1 MGTTYHYA
9 NLTRR
14 EWFSTS
20 AFGGSGKL
28 NGLGLTLTG
37 RTFELLLVGGHGR
50 SAESDPVDF
59 GRWAGDAI
67 EIIGDND
74 DRWLQCNEQFTDLYA
89 DLIPFI
95 HHFDGFEQLGQ
106 AATRDRRLYVQ
117 ICHLIV
123 TRQALELESG
133 MKKTF
138 GANYW
143 ARYKELYPTLHAFEQ
158 PKDLHWPRNRN

>member
-1 MGTTYHYA
+1 MGTTYQYV
-9 NLTRR
+9 NLTRE

-37 RTFELLLVGGHGR
+37 RTFELLLVGGYGR
-50 SAESDPVDF
+50 STEPGPVGY

-74 DRWLQCNEQFTDLYA
+74 DRWIKCNEQFTDLYA

-95 HHFDGFEQLGQ
+95 NHFDGFEQLGQ
-106 AATRDRRLYVQ
+106 VAEIDGQLYVQ

-123 TRQALELESG
+123 TRQAVELESG

-143 ARYKELYPTLHAFEQ
+143 ARYKELYPKLHGFQQ
-158 PKDLHWPRNRN
+158 PRDLRWPQNR